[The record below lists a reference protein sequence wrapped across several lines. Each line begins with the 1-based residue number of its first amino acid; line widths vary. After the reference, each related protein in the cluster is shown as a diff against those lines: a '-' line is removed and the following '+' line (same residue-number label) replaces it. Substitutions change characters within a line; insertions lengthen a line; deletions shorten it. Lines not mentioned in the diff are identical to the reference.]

1 MLDYTKV
8 AFAKVVEDFR
18 TLRFV
23 GTLLSQFL
31 YIGYLVYAIIVGA
44 GFLSV
49 NIVLLSVSIAYV
61 VFYVFVVGRKGYG
74 LKSKKKI
81 IRRIFVWLKLLFKAF
96 TLGVTVYGIYA
107 MTTHVTPISIILAT
121 LSIIFWVLQV
131 IIEIL
136 SVLVESRAS
145 LMFEAIK
152 ADYEHI
158 KKPFS
163 TVGNIVRRVTGRE
176 VESTKEHSPIRE
188 HLDALVQKSK
198 EKRKIQNEKKFSE
211 ISSDNV
217 IEKSAIE
224 EYDI

>member
-81 IRRIFVWLKLLFKAF
+81 IRRIFVWLKLLFRAF
-96 TLGVTVYGIYA
+96 TLGITVYGIYA

-136 SVLVESRAS
+136 SILVENRAN
-145 LMFEAIK
+145 LMLEAIK
-152 ADYEHI
+152 ADYEHL
-158 KKPFS
+158 KRPFS
-163 TVGNIVRRVTGRE
+163 AVGNIVKRVTGRE
-176 VESTKEHSPIRE
+176 VESVKENSSIRE
-188 HLDALVQKSK
+188 HLDVLVEKAK
-198 EKRKIQNEKKFSE
+198 EKRKIHNEKKSSE
-211 ISSDNV
+211 ISCDIV
-217 IEKSAIE
+217 IEECDAE
-224 EYDI
+224 EFN